1 MAFSTGTGEL
11 ILSDSFTI
19 EQVKDCWLGLKGIG
33 LHELRLLNLKNLQH
47 IDLAGLQVIMLVLK
61 EMPDIQVIL
70 PTNMNSLKLLGF
82 IGVKE
87 GKGQC
92 L

>member
-1 MAFSTGTGEL
+1 MAFSAGNGEL

-19 EQVKDCWLGLKGIG
+19 EQAKDCWLDLKGIG
-33 LHELRLLNLKNLQH
+33 LHELRLLNLRDLRS

-70 PTNMNSLKLLGF
+70 PTNAEVIKLLEL
-82 IGVKE
+82 IGLKGEE
-87 GKGQC
+87 G
-92 L
+92 